1 MKKINLS
8 QVLTAILAMLISV
21 IGDMIFGKKLRKLRE
36 AKGIGQQ
43 QLAEKL
49 GFVSNSYVSE
59 VESGKFIP
67 SEEKLRKIAKAL
79 GVPFKELED
88 LLIDSKIEALGIKE
102 PELRELFREVSKLPE
117 KDKRAIIRAYLQI
130 KGRKTKKT

>member
-1 MKKINLS
+1 
-8 QVLTAILAMLISV
+8 MLISV

-36 AKGIGQQ
+36 AKGITQQ

-67 SEEKLRKIAKAL
+67 SEEKLKKIAKAL
-79 GVPFKELED
+79 GVPFKELND
-88 LLIDSKIEALGIKE
+88 LLKESKLEQLGIKE
-102 PELRELFREVSKLPE
+102 PELISLFRDIPSLPKE
-117 KDKRAIIRAYLQI
+117 DRKAIINAYLKI
-130 KGRKTKKT
+130 KERRQKKNS